1 MKLQTHK
8 TDSRC
13 IWIDQA
19 CGICYSNKFISV
31 ILRARI
37 KKKKN
42 EWYRKNWLILFLRLD
57 MHCRQ
62 VLSKGI
68 NGRLS
73 GEVSGRYLWRLR
85 VKKKSCFENKQVHLN
100 FGGCSEVQLISITKI
115 KNLVLNE
122 FCKGISQCRIFW
134 DKNNVR
140 YFFGDKFKLLVPGSS
155 NIATPPLVLQKYVA
169 CLLSCRLIKPLPW
182 QPIFT
187 KCEKPNF

>member
-37 KKKKN
+37 KKKN

-85 VKKKSCFENKQVHLN
+85 VKKKSCFENKQVKLN

-169 CLLSCRLIKPLPW
+169 CY
-182 QPIFT
+182 FHVD
-187 KCEKPNF
+187 

>member
-1 MKLQTHK
+1 M
-8 TDSRC
+8 RR
-13 IWIDQA
+13 
-19 CGICYSNKFISV
+19 F
-31 ILRARI
+31 
-37 KKKKN
+37 
-42 EWYRKNWLILFLRLD
+42 
-57 MHCRQ
+57 
-62 VLSKGI
+62 
-68 NGRLS
+68 
-73 GEVSGRYLWRLR
+73 
-85 VKKKSCFENKQVHLN
+85 KKKSCFENKQVHLN

-115 KNLVLNE
+115 KNLVLSE

-187 KCEKPNF
+187 KCETPNFQVHKQEPFGEKVCLTQAIEAISIEKYKHR